1 MSKKPSKVS
10 KSSYALEREAIL
22 QTFEDAYLSPANAS
36 AAITRKDEE
45 QIDWQNQNEELN
57 LKNRIEKKEV
67 RQRWNRVLLWLVIL
81 GFVLSYLMITLIG
94 LGIMK
99 FDNNAFAVPSVVAA
113 GVIQTYGLAKLAI
126 KYFFSEDGGEKSS
139 PQKDKDK

>member
-1 MSKKPSKVS
+1 MSKKQNKSD

-22 QTFEDAYLSPANAS
+22 QTFEDAYLSPINSA
-36 AAITRKDEE
+36 AAITIKDEE
-45 QIDWQNQNEELN
+45 QINWQNENEKLSLE
-57 LKNRIEKKEV
+57 NRIEKKEV
-67 RQRWNRVLLWLVIL
+67 RQRWNKVLLLLVIL
-81 GFVLSYLMITLIG
+81 GFILSYLMVTLIG

-126 KYFFSEDGGEKSS
+126 KYFFSEDGGEKT
-139 PQKDKDK
+139 PPAQGEGK

>member
-1 MSKKPSKVS
+1 MNKKQSKNQ

-22 QTFEDAYLSPANAS
+22 QTFEDAYLSPSTS
-36 AAITRKDEE
+36 AAITTKDEE
-45 QIDWQNQNEELN
+45 QINWQNENEKLSLE
-57 LKNRIEKKEV
+57 NRIEKREV
-67 RQRWNRVLLWLVIL
+67 RKRWNKVLLWLVVL

-94 LGIMK
+94 LGVMK

-126 KYFFSEDGGEKSS
+126 KYFFSEDGGEKAPSS
-139 PQKDKDK
+139 KGEGK

>member
-1 MSKKPSKVS
+1 MNKKQNKNQ

-22 QTFEDAYLSPANAS
+22 QTFEDAYLSPSTS
-36 AAITRKDEE
+36 AAITTKDEE
-45 QIDWQNQNEELN
+45 QINWQNENEKLSLE
-57 LKNRIEKKEV
+57 NRIEKREV
-67 RQRWNRVLLWLVIL
+67 RKRWNKVLLWLVVL
-81 GFVLSYLMITLIG
+81 GFILSYLMITLIG

-126 KYFFSEDGGEKSS
+126 KYFFSEDGEVEKS
-139 PQKDKDK
+139 K

>member
-1 MSKKPSKVS
+1 MNKKPSSKPS

-22 QTFEDAYLSPANAS
+22 QSFDDAYLSPINSA
-36 AAITRKDEE
+36 AAITKNEE
-45 QIDWQNQNEELN
+45 QINWQNENEKLN
-57 LKNRIEKKEV
+57 LDNRVEKKEV
-67 RQRWNRVLLWLVIL
+67 RQRWNKVLLLLVIL
-81 GFVLSYLMITLIG
+81 GFVLSYLMIALIG

-126 KYFFSEDGGEKSS
+126 KYFFSEDGEVGK
-139 PQKDKDK
+139 